1 MDHRDQPIS
10 DRLSPFISSTSTYK
24 IGNKKYILIA
34 RHKKR
39 FLFDLDYIHP
49 KNPKAKFLEISK
61 LNDGKKRD
69 VYSSLLNG
77 YSKSLVEII
86 IVNKWY
92 VDDRKVTVSL
102 IEILKNPI
110 FN

>member
-1 MDHRDQPIS
+1 MILVYQIS
-10 DRLSPFISSTSTYK
+10 NR
-24 IGNKKYILIA
+24 KYILIA

-61 LNDGKKRD
+61 LNNGKKRD

-77 YSKSLVEII
+77 YSKSIVEII
-86 IVNKWY
+86 IAHKWY
-92 VDDRKVTVSL
+92 VDDQKSTISL

-110 FN
+110 FH